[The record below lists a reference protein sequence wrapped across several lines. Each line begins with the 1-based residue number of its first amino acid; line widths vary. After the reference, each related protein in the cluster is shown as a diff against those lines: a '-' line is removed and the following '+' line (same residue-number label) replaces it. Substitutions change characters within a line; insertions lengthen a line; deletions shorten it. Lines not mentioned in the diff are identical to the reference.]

1 MSTELTA
8 VSTFG
13 WYADES
19 THDIDLLT
27 SVSTFGWYGVTLKD
41 LIERYP
47 TLEFGLIIDRLH
59 EMGVEIEAIHEIENL
74 EIKTLEELGNFEIT
88 QLLGINLKR

>member
-1 MSTELTA
+1 MTTELTS

-27 SVSTFGWYGVTLKD
+27 SVSTHGWYGVTIKD
-41 LIERYP
+41 LIEQFP
-47 TLEFGLIIDRLH
+47 TLDFGLIIDRLH
-59 EMGVEIEAIHEIENL
+59 EVGVEVETIHDIENL
-74 EIKTLEELGNFEIT
+74 EITQCEELGNFSIT
-88 QLLGINLKR
+88 QLFGINLKR

>member
-1 MSTELTA
+1 MTTELTS

-13 WYADES
+13 WFTDES
-19 THDIDLLT
+19 TYELDLLT
-27 SVSTFGWYGVTLKD
+27 SVSTRGWYGVTLKD

-47 TLEFGLIIDRLH
+47 TLDFGLIIDRLH
-59 EMGVEIEAIHEIENL
+59 EVGVEIEAIHEIENL

-88 QLLGINLKR
+88 QLYNINLKR

>member
-1 MSTELTA
+1 MTTELTA

-13 WYADES
+13 WYTDDS
-19 THDIDLLT
+19 THELDLLT
-27 SVSTFGWYGVTLKD
+27 SVSTRGWYGVTLKD

-47 TLEFGLIIDRLH
+47 TLEFGLIIDQLH